1 MKTRQQRKVTVRY
14 TWDRL
19 RVSFWF
25 APAVMAVGAVLLAWI
40 MYWIDGRIPN
50 EILRNSRFVLS
61 GSPGEI
67 RTMLLGMAEII
78 LATAGV
84 VFTLLTLPLS
94 TVAAQYGSR
103 LLPRFPRRPYHP
115 ARPGHVCGCNCLLF
129 GGCPFYPVGDVVQA
143 GPQVTATVG
152 IFLMLGSFASLI
164 LLVQHISTM
173 LQAPNI
179 AAAAGAE
186 LVNVVRAEI
195 PEQVTSAAAR
205 AIEPGTD
212 IASLVETDSFPVILR
227 KPGYIQYID
236 PDGILTLAQEHNLVI
251 RLLHKPGH
259 FVGEDAR
266 VALVWPASR
275 VDAELERQIRSAF
288 RVGNMRTP
296 TQDIAY
302 AVDQL
307 VEMSVRAMS
316 PAINDPFTAMTCLD
330 HIGEGLALFL
340 RQGEKSSRYYDQNNR
355 LLLILEPVTF
365 TELLDDAFDML
376 RHCSCD
382 NASVLQHMLAVIEV
396 ISRDAASPEARQE
409 LLRHVD
415 LDPGGKPGRRTDR
428 AGPPAHP
435 AKRRSLEIEMGG
447 A

>member
-1 MKTRQQRKVTVRY
+1 MKTRQQRRVTVRY

-67 RTMLLGMAEII
+67 RTMLLGMAGII

-103 LLPRFPRRPYHP
+103 LLRVFLGDRTTQLVLGMFVAAIVY
-115 ARPGHVCGCNCLLF
+115 CLAAALSI
-129 GGCPFYPVGDVVQA
+129 PSGDVVQA

-152 IFLMLGSFASLI
+152 ILLMLGSFASLI

-186 LVNVVRAEI
+186 LRERGPRRDAGAGHKRCCACDRAWNG
-195 PEQVTSAAAR
+195 PAPLWWRQT
-205 AIEPGTD
+205 
-212 IASLVETDSFPVILR
+212 ASRYMLR

-236 PDGILTLAQEHNLVI
+236 PDRILTLAQEHDLVI

-275 VDAELERQIRSAF
+275 VDEELDRQIRSAF

-302 AVDQL
+302 AVNQL

-365 TELLDDAFDML
+365 AELLDGAFDML

-382 NASVLQHMLAVIEV
+382 NASVLQHMLAVIG
-396 ISRDAASPEARQE
+396 
-409 LLRHVD
+409 H
-415 LDPGGKPGRRTDR
+415 
-428 AGPPAHP
+428 
-435 AKRRSLEIEMGG
+435 
-447 A
+447 